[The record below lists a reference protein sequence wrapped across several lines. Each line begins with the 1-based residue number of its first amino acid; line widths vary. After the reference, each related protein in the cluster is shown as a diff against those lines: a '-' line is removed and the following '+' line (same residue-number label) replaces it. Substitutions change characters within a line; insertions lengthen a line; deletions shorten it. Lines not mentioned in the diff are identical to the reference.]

1 MNSYYFETRNNP
13 LFLQEDKNICLPGK
27 AGQQTYQ
34 HGDRGSEMQPKFFLV
49 SQTDLSNGITGLGLV
64 ASDLRCNCV
73 FPSIKWGTLK

>member
-34 HGDRGSEMQPKFFLV
+34 HGDRGSEMQPKSCFV
-49 SQTDLSNGITGLGLV
+49 SQTDLSNGIPELAWWHLIYAVVGSFLV
-64 ASDLRCNCV
+64 LSEAL
-73 FPSIKWGTLK
+73 